1 MLSPN
6 KIRDFGD
13 RKSLRLANAYGLS
26 LSFAAHQVR

>member
-6 KIRDFGD
+6 KIRCYGD

-26 LSFAAHQVR
+26 LPFVVHLFR